1 VADADKQ
8 AAIYLFLGVPS
19 DTTLVHSPKRSG
31 YQQWFHDEHLNSP
44 YTLETCQEGINDFVE
59 SSSDF
64 WMGYYRPLL
73 FTSLG
78 KHFAYSMNG
87 TLELPG
93 QVVVTYIHTTKL
105 PLTHREITERRSR
118 TSIKARSIPTK
129 GPEEPL
135 TVSQSAR

>member
-1 VADADKQ
+1 MLPTKTNESNVTDADKQ
-8 AAIYLFLGVPS
+8 AAIDLFLGVQS

-59 SSSDF
+59 CSSDF

-78 KHFAYSMNG
+78 KHFAYSMNS
-87 TLELPG
+87 TLKLPG
-93 QVVVTYIHTTKL
+93 QVLATYASCL
-105 PLTHREITERRSR
+105 
-118 TSIKARSIPTK
+118 
-129 GPEEPL
+129 
-135 TVSQSAR
+135 